1 MLARMNSMISPSW
14 KTDTDHAAHS
24 GAAPVPLGA
33 SILAADWSRMG
44 AELGELDDAGIDY
57 IHWDVMDNR
66 YVPNLTFGWDMIAAC
81 RAASH
86 ATFEVHLMAHEPERD
101 VAKYAAAG
109 CERIIVQP
117 EACLHVH
124 STIQAIRAE
133 GAEAGLAL
141 NPGTPLSM
149 VEDLLPD
156 ITTLLVM
163 TVNPGFGGQSFI
175 ETMIDKIERARIM
188 IDDRAPHVTLEVDG
202 GLKPGNCGR
211 AVAAGARGVVCGSG
225 LFGPEGKAAA
235 IGAMRTGFAAG
246 MTV

>member
-1 MLARMNSMISPSW
+1 MLAHMSNVISPSW
-14 KTDTDHAAHS
+14 QTDTDHAGQR
-24 GAAPVPLGA
+24 GASNVPLGA

-44 AELGELDDAGIDY
+44 DELRDLDEAGIDY

-81 RAASH
+81 RSAST

-109 CERIIVQP
+109 CDRIIVQP

-124 STIQAIRAE
+124 STIQSIRAE

-141 NPGTPLSM
+141 NPGTPLSAA
-149 VEDLLPD
+149 EELLPD
-156 ITTLLVM
+156 ITTLLIM
-163 TVNPGFGGQSFI
+163 TVNPGFGGQVFI
-175 ETMIDKIERARIM
+175 DTMLDKIARARTL
-188 IDDRAPHVTLEVDG
+188 IDTCAPHVTLEVDG

-235 IGAMRTGFAAG
+235 ITAMREGFASAA
-246 MTV
+246 TV